1 MLVIYNGRFLKIVK
15 FNNNLLEVIN
25 FGQDF
30 LRNALVIKDGSRWT
44 RDIFWSEDNYFRFA
58 ILSFIFFFVG
68 LETLNIAGRN
78 VLCNVWQEEV
88 IFTRLEKQW

>member
-1 MLVIYNGRFLKIVK
+1 MLVIYNGCFLKIVK

-30 LRNALVIKDGSRWT
+30 LCNVLVIKDGSCWMC
-44 RDIFWSEDNYFRFA
+44 DIFWSEDNYFCFV

-68 LETLNIAGRN
+68 LEMLNIVGCN

-88 IFTRLEKQW
+88 IFMWLEKQW